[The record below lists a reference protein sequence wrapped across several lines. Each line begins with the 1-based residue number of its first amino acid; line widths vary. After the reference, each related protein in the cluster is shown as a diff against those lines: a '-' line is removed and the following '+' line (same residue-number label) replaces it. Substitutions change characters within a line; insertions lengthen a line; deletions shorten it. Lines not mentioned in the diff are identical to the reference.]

1 MTPIEKF
8 IKDNYSPY
16 IDEDKEGMKCVLKHK
31 NKLTDNGEVYF
42 HKWKKKKEGT
52 QFLIVDAR
60 IDDIYE
66 FLMTY
71 YNLIEE
77 DKETVKGIVIDMA
90 IDKITN
96 YMV

>member
-8 IKDNYSPY
+8 IKDNYTPI

-42 HKWKKKKEGT
+42 HKWKKKKKGT
-52 QFLIVDAR
+52 EFLIVDAR

>member
-8 IKDNYSPY
+8 IKDNYTPI
-16 IDEDKEGMKCVLKHK
+16 IDEDKEGMKCILKHK

-60 IDDIYE
+60 IEDIYE

-77 DKETVKGIVIDMA
+77 DKETVKGIVVDMA
-90 IDKITN
+90 IDKIKK
-96 YMV
+96 YMS

>member
-8 IKDNYSPY
+8 IKDNYTPI

-31 NKLTDNGEVYF
+31 NKLTENGEVYF
-42 HKWKKKKEGT
+42 HRLKKKKDGT
-52 QFLIVDAR
+52 EFLIVDAR
-60 IDDIYE
+60 IEDIYE

-77 DKETVKGIVIDMA
+77 DKETVKGIVVDMA
-90 IDKITN
+90 IDKIKKN
-96 YMV
+96 MS